1 MASNINLNNVVLTN
15 PDNNFNPYNEEIP
28 LPVQI
33 SGDTTE
39 QYTDQVKIGSAAAL
53 AMYGTEMAPVLDDN
67 DRPGWSFVKSA
78 TGEKINWFY
87 YAAGNTFT
95 TLGDVKSL
103 SSLITIDTYN
113 NGKSLPFFIV
123 YTKPTGV
130 GDYSWYKSSILYQLS
145 PGENIQLG
153 EGIQAWSGIRPKKQS
168 NLRQVEFNMKSIN
181 TLGNN
186 VDSEELYSISIHT
199 DSSSAI
205 GDNRLLVRQVGFDLQ
220 YGQNKIERRI
230 NLI

>member
-1 MASNINLNNVVLTN
+1 MSSNINLNNVILTN
-15 PDNNFNPYNEEIP
+15 PDNNFNPYNEESP

-33 SGDTTE
+33 SGNTIE
-39 QYTDQVKIGSAAAL
+39 QYTDQVKIGSAGAL
-53 AMYGTEMAPVLDDN
+53 AMYPDETVPVVDDN
-67 DRPGWSFVKSA
+67 ARPGWSFVKSA
-78 TGEKINWFY
+78 EGEKINWFY
-87 YAAGNTFT
+87 YGAGNTFT
-95 TLGDVKSL
+95 TFGNVRSL
-103 SSLITIDTYN
+103 SSLITLDAYN
-113 NGKSLPFFIV
+113 NTKSLPFFIV

-130 GDYSWYKSSILYQLS
+130 DDYSWYKSSILYQLS

-168 NLRQVEFNMKSIN
+168 NLRQVEFNVKSIN

-186 VDSEELYSISIHT
+186 IDIEELYSISIHT
-199 DSSSAI
+199 ESSSAI
-205 GDNRLLVRQVGFDLQ
+205 GDNRLLVTQVGFDLK